1 MKKSILELI
10 IIVTV
15 FSILDYLFSNEINFV
30 PNIIYAMIIIIFNE
44 LIRRTFKKK

>member
-30 PNIIYAMIIIIFNE
+30 SNIIYAMIIIIFNE